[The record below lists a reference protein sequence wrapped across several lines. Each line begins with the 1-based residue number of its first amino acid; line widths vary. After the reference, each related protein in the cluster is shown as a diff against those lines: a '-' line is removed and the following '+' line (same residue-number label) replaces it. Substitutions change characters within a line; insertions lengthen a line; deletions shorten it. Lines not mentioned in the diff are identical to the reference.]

1 MALWFMRNFS
11 PLYSVLLLEMMMMVC
26 VIEDLTLVKGKKI
39 LFEVHEVLFMDS
51 DDAEKKCVF
60 ATKPLEGPAGQV
72 LKICSHHRR
81 AE

>member
-1 MALWFMRNFS
+1 MRNFS
-11 PLYSVLLLEMMMMVC
+11 PLYPVLLLEMMMMVC

-51 DDAEKKCVF
+51 DAEKKCVF